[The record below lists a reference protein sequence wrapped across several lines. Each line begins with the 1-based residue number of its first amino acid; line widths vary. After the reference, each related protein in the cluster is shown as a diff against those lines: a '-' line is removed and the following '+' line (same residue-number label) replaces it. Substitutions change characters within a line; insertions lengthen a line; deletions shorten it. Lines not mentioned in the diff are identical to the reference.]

1 MMPVPETSLLPLFVA
16 GLLLGGCGDGPPSTP
31 AAADTTYGAAVNATD
46 AIPAPAVAAEP
57 DRYVGRRVTVDG
69 RIGAVA
75 QDGCTASLQ
84 TDGGPPLRIDAP
96 RDRAGACAWR
106 LPAGRDGIAAATGT
120 LRVERDTLRLP
131 ANGVQ
136 VTPLRPAGTKS
147 AP

>member
-1 MMPVPETSLLPLFVA
+1 MSVPETSLLPLFVA
-16 GLLLGGCGDGPPSTP
+16 GLLLGGCGDGPPPTP

-46 AIPAPAVAAEP
+46 AIPAPAVTAEA

-75 QDGCTASLQ
+75 QDGCTVYLR
-84 TDGGPPLRIDAP
+84 TDDGPPLRVDAA
-96 RDRAGACAWR
+96 RDSTGTCAWQ

-120 LRVERDTLRLP
+120 LRADGDTLRLP

-136 VTPLRPAGTKS
+136 VTPVQISETDS
-147 AP
+147 